1 MTNRWLVVSFAGAL
15 AASSAIA
22 VFSAPSN
29 AQAIVPSGLSVLH
42 RSASPLP
49 PTHSVALGQLLPSAE
64 LHVDVT
70 LKLPDPVAVTSFIAS
85 LSDRHSANFHH
96 FLRPG
101 QFGQS
106 FGPPLSEVAAVDA
119 VLRADGLHPGP
130 VASDRLS
137 IPVEARASTID
148 RAFHVNLVEYR
159 LPSGRKAF
167 TTLSPP
173 SISAA
178 VAPDVDG
185 VMGLSDIFVAQ
196 SSLIRSTAVRKARP
210 SEILT
215 AHQAT
220 AGPTPCEAASG
231 ANKYGSYTADQL
243 ASYYGFDPLYSLADL
258 GQGVHVALVEFE
270 PDLPTDIAAY
280 QACYGTN
287 ATVNYIPV
295 DGGAGSGAG
304 SKEAALDIEDVIG
317 LAPEATID
325 VYQEP
330 NGGDQDNLDVESA
343 IVNADTDQVVSTS
356 WGACELD
363 DGIAWVQSESAVFEQ
378 AATQGQT
385 VFAASGDTGSTDCY
399 GDKDTTNGST
409 PSVLDPASQPYV
421 IGVGGT
427 SIGANSETVWND
439 SSDSDGAGGGGV
451 SPAFCMPSYQDQSGI
466 PGIISA
472 NSVKDPTDCGVTTP
486 YLREVPDVSADA
498 DPNSGYVIYWRGSW
512 LYEQDPNYPAEAEVY
527 GGTSAAAPLWA
538 AAAALI
544 DASPFCADYGSGDA
558 GVQPV
563 GLYINASSGSPYY
576 GLAFNDITTGDND
589 YTPSGYS
596 GGLYPATVGYD
607 MASGLGS
614 PILAYADNFHPGLAA
629 QMCFEY
635 GTELDTTNITGIT
648 PNKGPSTGSTSVTI
662 TGSGFLP
669 IAGADELE
677 VGTNWITVS
686 CTTTTACTGT
696 LPATEP
702 GTDNLVMAVE
712 DMTVS
717 PVTVAD
723 RFTFGVVPPPTATIR
738 SPANG
743 QKYAIGQT
751 VMTRFSCT
759 EGASGPGIATCL
771 DSNGDASPGQL
782 DTSARGTFTYTVTST
797 SSDGETGTASIT
809 YTVASAPTTT
819 SLVASPNPVTYGHEQ
834 VEYLSVTVSP
844 QFPGSMP
851 TGTVTVKASTG
862 TLCVITLSS
871 GKGSCRLSPNKLKA
885 RTYSLVATYGGST
898 NFKGSTSVKTLTVA
912 EATTKTALKL
922 SATKVTYGHEQTE
935 RLAVTVS
942 SQFPGSMPTGTVT
955 VKASTGT
962 LCVITLS
969 SGKGSC
975 RLSPNKLKARTY
987 SFVAT
992 YGGST
997 NFKGSTSVK
1006 TLTVAE

>member
-1 MTNRWLVVSFAGAL
+1 
-15 AASSAIA
+15 
-22 VFSAPSN
+22 
-29 AQAIVPSGLSVLH
+29 VLH
-42 RSASPLP
+42 QSASPLP
-49 PTHSVALGQLLPSAE
+49 PTHSVALGPLSRSAE

-70 LKLPDPVAVTSFIAS
+70 LKLPNPPAVAAFIAS
-85 LSDRHSANFHH
+85 LSDRQSANFHH

-101 QFGQS
+101 QFGQL
-106 FGPPLSEVAAVDA
+106 FGPPLSEVATVDA
-119 VLRADGLHPGP
+119 ILRADGLHPGQ

-137 IPVEARASTID
+137 IPVTAPASALD
-148 RAFHVNLVEYR
+148 RAFHVRLVNYR
-159 LPSGRKAF
+159 LPSGRTAF

-173 SISAA
+173 SISAS
-178 VAPDVDG
+178 VASDIEG
-185 VMGLSDIFVAQ
+185 VIGLSDLIVAQ
-196 SSLIRSTAVRKARP
+196 SSLVRSSAVRGVNP
-210 SEILT
+210 SGKLGD
-215 AHQAT
+215 HQAT
-220 AGPTPCEAASG
+220 AGPTPCATATTAADT
-231 ANKYGSYTADQL
+231 YGSYTADQL
-243 ASYYGFDPLYSLADL
+243 ASYYGFDPLYSLDDF
-258 GQGVHVALVEFE
+258 GQGVNVALVEQE
-270 PDLPTDIAAY
+270 PELPSDIAAY

-295 DGGAGSGAG
+295 DGGVGSGAG
-304 SKEAALDIEDVIG
+304 TGEAALDIEDVIG

-325 VYQEP
+325 VYQDP
-330 NGGDQDNLDVESA
+330 NDFDAFSA

-356 WGACELD
+356 WGLCELD
-363 DGIAWVQSESAVFEQ
+363 EGIAVVKSESAVFDQ
-378 AATQGQT
+378 AATQSQT
-385 VFAASGDTGSTDCY
+385 VFAAAGDNGSTGCY
-399 GDKDTTNGST
+399 GNKGTTNDST

-427 SIGANSETVWND
+427 SLVANSETVWND
-439 SSDSDGAGGGGV
+439 STDSGGAGGGGV
-451 SPAFCMPSYQDQSGI
+451 SAAWCMPSYQDKSKI
-466 PGIISA
+466 PGLIS
-472 NSVKDPTDCGVTTP
+472 SYSGSDPTDCGSTDP
-486 YLREVPDVSADA
+486 YSRQVPDVSADA
-498 DPNSGYVIYWRGSW
+498 DPSTGYTVYYSGTSSKFVPGWGA
-512 LYEQDPNYPAEAEVY
+512 L
-527 GGTSAAAPLWA
+527 GGTSAATPLWA

-544 DASPFCADYGSGDA
+544 DSSPFCADYGSGDA
-558 GVQPV
+558 GVQPE

-723 RFTFGVVPPPTATIR
+723 RFTFRVVPPPTATIR

-743 QKYAIGQT
+743 QRYAVGQT

-771 DSNGDASPGQL
+771 DSNGDTSPGQL

-797 SSDGETGTASIT
+797 SSDGETGIASIT
-809 YTVASAPTTT
+809 YTVAAAPTTT
-819 SLVASPNPVTYGHEQ
+819 SFVASPNPLTYGHEQ
-834 VEYLSVTVSP
+834 SGRLSVTVSP
-844 QFPGSMP
+844 RFSGSAPTGTVTVKASTGTLCVITLSSGKGSCRLSPKRLKARTYSLVATYGGSTNFKGSTSVKTLTVAEATTKTALQLSATKITYGHEQSERLSVTVSSQFPGSMP

-898 NFKGSTSVKTLTVA
+898 NFKGSTSVKTLSVA
-912 EATTKTALKL
+912 E
-922 SATKVTYGHEQTE
+922 
-935 RLAVTVS
+935 
-942 SQFPGSMPTGTVT
+942 
-955 VKASTGT
+955 
-962 LCVITLS
+962 
-969 SGKGSC
+969 
-975 RLSPNKLKARTY
+975 
-987 SFVAT
+987 
-992 YGGST
+992 
-997 NFKGSTSVK
+997 
-1006 TLTVAE
+1006 